1 MYPDS
6 TFTTM
11 STTLSVLSLNCWGLF
26 MVSKEREFRLHAI
39 ADYIA
44 STNYDVVALQELWM
58 WDDFEYIKTVAA
70 NKYPN
75 IEIFYSGALGSGL
88 AILSKFPIIEQSY
101 FRYALSGRPLKVFHG
116 DFYVGKGCGSVC
128 VDHPEAG
135 LIDIYTTHLHAGYG
149 RRKEYEGHR
158 ITEAWEL
165 TKLFRSSAA
174 SGRHVI
180 ALGDFNAIPSS
191 YPYRLI
197 TEHGKMSDS
206 WQEVNGPN
214 IPSSPEI
221 EQLTPEAAIQVL
233 GVTCDSPLNSW
244 SKHFLKKSA
253 HKKYGDRLDYIFY
266 ERTPKLQCVQSKVVL
281 TETIPGTEK
290 SYSDHFGVCSTFKI
304 STKVAHEV
312 VSNNSQ
318 YTNLTRD
325 TLDGIL
331 ATLRSDQYHS
341 KRTAKFLLRLLAITL
356 IAIIVLFAI
365 IIALPTS
372 LRMNDHGDIAI
383 ILVTIFGQ
391 ILLIASALIAPV
403 ALIVGFV
410 FGHTEQR
417 ALLQFIKELETL
429 FRVIKINHPSDND
442 LINMTDDDD
451 SSTNLAKRTNIT

>member
-1 MYPDS
+1 
-6 TFTTM
+6 M

-44 STNYDVVALQELWM
+44 SNNYDVVALQEVWM
-58 WDDFEYIKTVAA
+58 WSDFEYLKRVAA
-70 NKYPN
+70 NKYPS
-75 IEIFYSGALGSGL
+75 IEFFYSGALGSGL

-128 VDHPEAG
+128 INHPEAG

-197 TEHGKMSDS
+197 MDHGKMSDS
-206 WQEVNGPN
+206 WQEVNGPK

-221 EQLTPEAAIQVL
+221 EQLTPEAAIHVL
-233 GVTCDSPLNSW
+233 GVTCDSPLNTW

-253 HKKYGDRLDYIFY
+253 HKKKYGDRLDYIFY
-266 ERTPKLQCVQSKVVL
+266 ERSPQLQCVQSNVVL
-281 TETIPGTEK
+281 SETIPGTEK
-290 SYSDHFGVCSTFKI
+290 SYSDHFGVCSIFKI
-304 STKVAHEV
+304 SPKVTREA
-312 VSNNSQ
+312 VSSNSQ
-318 YTNLTRD
+318 YSNLTKD

-341 KRTAKFLLRLLAITL
+341 KRTEKFLLRLLAITL
-356 IAIIVLFAI
+356 ITIIVLFSI
-365 IIALPTS
+365 IVALPTS
-372 LRMNDHGDIAI
+372 LRLNDRGDIVI
-383 ILVTIFGQ
+383 ILVTVFGQ

-429 FRVIKINHPSDND
+429 FGVIKSSNPSEND
-442 LINMTDDDD
+442 LINMTDDDS
-451 SSTNLAKRTNIT
+451 SSTNLARRTNST